1 MQQGTLVYFT
11 VQDIPTQFQKDVYI
25 VLIENKKNIE
35 MKMQKI
41 NLQYSCNLFIQ
52 PKVFYQYK
60 YKIYDKNQYIV
71 QEKEFRNLTFQK
83 YLQNDIWNR
92 KEVSIRI
99 QTTQNAIMKTMKI
112 IANQRQKNLK
122 IIQQVI
128 LELKQVKYNDQIYFE
143 QIILAD
149 SAMSLLEIE
158 FIFNAQI
165 FETNRKEQRYTQ
177 KKTYCYSELK
187 TIGNQSFVEIQDKEF
202 QEMICKKSLPSIAPV
217 TPVNTNKDQYNT
229 DILDKSVKTLLK
241 IYENSLRYYQENQEK
256 KDQQIKQLQLEKLEQ
271 EQIVF
276 FNYQDQFQQDEY
288 SEYQRQFRQVVE
300 NFKIDVKGKELTIQE
315 QQEKISNQQIT
326 IQDLLEKVKSLK
338 KNKGEN
344 EEKINNFENQIN
356 NYKQELKMKSQALN
370 ELEESLKNEKEQ
382 NKIIT
387 QEKEKFQ
394 KQIFVLDNEIKEYQ
408 ITKEILKEQI
418 EIASAENVKTKNE
431 NNKLNVEKQAITN
444 ELVFKL
450 NEIDKLLYDK
460 NKQFI
465 FSKQHKVQ
473 LKDTRQFLR
482 EYKNSLDNQ
491 ASLMKQSKQILVR
504 LNLKNIENL
513 KSIIGTHKELDI
525 KDDIQ
530 NFLNQLGYLELGLN
544 NFLEEKITLEQICNI
559 FQSQVLKNFSC
570 LFQSDR
576 IKQKERTQIEDIQN
590 EVEQIFSVLYKLD
603 QIKDTM
609 PKLQL
614 SQIQLQHQPSVAF
627 SENQNQSSIKN
638 NPIMVKRLHTL
649 R

>member
-25 VLIENKKNIE
+25 VLIEKKKNIE
-35 MKMQKI
+35 MKMQK
-41 NLQYSCNLFIQ
+41 NNQQYSCNLFLQ
-52 PKVFYQYK
+52 PQVSYQYK

-83 YLQNDIWNR
+83 YLQNDKWNR

-112 IANQRQKNLK
+112 IANQRQQNLK

-158 FIFNAQI
+158 FIFNNQI
-165 FETNRKEQRYTQ
+165 FETNRKEQRYIK

-202 QEMICKKSLPSIAPV
+202 QEMICKKSQPSIASV
-217 TPVNTNKDQYNT
+217 TPVNTDKDQYNT
-229 DILDKSVKTLLK
+229 DILDQKVQNLLK

-271 EQIVF
+271 DQIIF
-276 FNYQDQFQQDEY
+276 FNYQDQFQQDDY
-288 SEYQRQFRQVVE
+288 SEYSRQFKQIVE
-300 NFKIDVKGKELTIQE
+300 DFTIVIKDKNLTLQE
-315 QQEKISNQQIT
+315 QQEIISNQQIT
-326 IQDLLEKVKSLK
+326 IQNLLEKVKQLK
-338 KNKGEN
+338 KKEGEN
-344 EEKINNFENQIN
+344 EEKIKNFENQIK
-356 NYKQELKMKSQALN
+356 NYEKCLKMKSQALD

-394 KQIFVLDNEIKEYQ
+394 KQIFVLDNEIKDCQ
-408 ITKEILKEQI
+408 KTKEILMEQI
-418 EIASAENVKTKNE
+418 EIASAENVKTRNE
-431 NNKLNVEKQAITN
+431 NNKLNLEKQAITN

-460 NKQFI
+460 NTQFI
-465 FSKQHKVQ
+465 FSKQHHVQ
-473 LKDTRQFLR
+473 LRDTRQFLR

-504 LNLKNIENL
+504 LNLKNIENF
-513 KSIIGTHKELDI
+513 KSIIGTHKEFDI
-525 KDDIQ
+525 IVDIQ
-530 NFLNQLGYLELGLN
+530 NLKNQLGYIELGLN
-544 NFLEEKITLEQICNI
+544 NFLEEKITLGQICNI
-559 FQSQVLKNFSC
+559 FQQQVLNNFSC
-570 LFQSDR
+570 LFESDR

-590 EVEQIFSVLYKLD
+590 EVQSNKRYDAKTSDKLN
-603 QIKDTM
+603 ITLA
-609 PKLQL
+609 PT
-614 SQIQLQHQPSVAF
+614 I
-627 SENQNQSSIKN
+627 SSFQ
-638 NPIMVKRLHTL
+638 
-649 R
+649 